1 MKRAVVTFLAV
12 CSLFVAARLSA
23 HCQIPCGIY
32 GDETR
37 FKLMDEHVQTI
48 AKSIAQIRELG
59 AAEKPDYNQIV
70 RWVNNKDEHA
80 DKLSTIVTYYFM
92 AQRVK
97 PVDESKAEEFQ
108 AYQKKLTLLHQ
119 ILVAA
124 MKCKQG
130 TDPEQAKKLGSLVH
144 AFEHA
149 YMGAADHKH

>member
-1 MKRAVVTFLAV
+1 MKRAFAATLAI
-12 CSLFVAARLSA
+12 CSLFLASHLYA

-37 FKLMDEHVQTI
+37 FKLMDEHVATI

-59 AAEKPDYNQIV
+59 DAEKPNYNQLV

-80 DKLSTIVTYYFM
+80 DKLSKIVTYYFM

-97 PVDESKAEEFQ
+97 PVDESKTEEFK

-119 ILVAA
+119 ILVTA

-130 TDPEQAKKLGSLVH
+130 TDPEQAKKLAALVH
-144 AFEHA
+144 EFEHA
-149 YMGAADHKH
+149 YMAGVDHKH